1 LIANQRSHEKQT
13 IQGVRENSEE
23 QTEKLQNTSN
33 IKTMQVGNISRRVIK
48 RILQN
53 IKDKTI

>member
-1 LIANQRSHEKQT
+1 MIANQRSHEKQT